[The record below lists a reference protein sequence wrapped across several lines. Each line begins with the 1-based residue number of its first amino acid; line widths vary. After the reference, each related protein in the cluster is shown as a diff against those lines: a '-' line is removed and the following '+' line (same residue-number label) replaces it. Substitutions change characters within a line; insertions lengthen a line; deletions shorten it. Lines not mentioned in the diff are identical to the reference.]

1 MKPNAAP
8 AASEVLARA
17 EIDPMQ
23 TRLSVLCLPALFAVL
38 ALAGCSSL
46 TPSPATPSSG
56 TPAPTTSVPAKPGS
70 TVSRS
75 ESESEFD
82 RLIARQDRVYRVIA
96 PLIVKNAVLCKTAAR
111 PLLGFTAK
119 NRYSFPAELRDAA
132 VARLGKGDELRV
144 VQVLEGSGAQ
154 RAGVQRGDA
163 LLSIAGK
170 GLPLGPQAETETA
183 RLLAPLLKQTTEV
196 DVQVLRNEAPITLK
210 VALTTACAYTVDIG
224 NAPHVNAYSDGR
236 RVMVTAGLLAE
247 VSDQELAVI
256 LAREIA
262 HNVQLHATTMQI
274 RATMVSIID
283 TLLPPKP
290 DLSGFAGS
298 AGLKTMDEKLDQEAD
313 RIALYMLA
321 RAGFNPTVAV
331 DTLERLARR
340 YPATVLNSY
349 TALHPW
355 TDDRKRQMVDTIAEI
370 RKRQSSKKSL
380 VP

>member
-1 MKPNAAP
+1 
-8 AASEVLARA
+8 
-17 EIDPMQ
+17 MQ
-23 TRLSVLCLPALFAVL
+23 TRLSALRLPALLAVV
-38 ALAGCSSL
+38 ALAGCS
-46 TPSPATPSSG
+46 TPSTPPATPSA
-56 TPAPTTSVPAKPGS
+56 TAKPSGS
-70 TVSRS
+70 VIRP
-75 ESESEFD
+75 ESEADFD
-82 RLIARQDRVYRVIA
+82 KFIARQDRVYRVIA
-96 PLIVKNAVLCKTAAR
+96 PLSVKNAVLCKTAAR

-119 NRYSFPAELRDAA
+119 NRYSFPTELRDAA
-132 VARLGKGDELRV
+132 TVRLGKGEELRV

-170 GLPLGPQAETETA
+170 NTPQGPQAETEAA
-183 RLLAPLLKQTTEV
+183 RLLAPLLKQTAEV
-196 DVQVLRNEAPITLK
+196 DVQVLRNEVLITFK

-224 NAPHVNAYSDGR
+224 NAPHVNAYADGR
-236 RVMVTAGLLAE
+236 RIMVTAGLLAE
-247 VSDQELAVI
+247 VSDQELAAI
-256 LAREIA
+256 FAREIA
-262 HNVQLHATTMQI
+262 HNIQQHAAAMQT
-274 RATMVSIID
+274 RATMASIID

-321 RAGFNPTVAV
+321 RAGFNPTVAI

-340 YPATVLNSY
+340 YPATILNSY

-355 TDDRKRQMVDTIAEI
+355 TEERKRQMAETVTEI
-370 RKRQSSKKSL
+370 RKKQASKKSL

>member
-1 MKPNAAP
+1 
-8 AASEVLARA
+8 
-17 EIDPMQ
+17 MQ
-23 TRLSVLCLPALFAVL
+23 TRLSAHRLPALLAVFAL
-38 ALAGCSSL
+38 TGCSSL
-46 TPSPATPSSG
+46 TIPPAATPSPATP
-56 TPAPTTSVPAKPGS
+56 TTSLPATPGS

-75 ESESEFD
+75 ESEAEFD

-144 VQVLEGSGAQ
+144 VQVLDGSGAQ

-170 GLPLGPQAETETA
+170 TLPLGPQAETETA

-236 RVMVTAGLLAE
+236 RIMVTAGLLAE

-262 HNVQLHATTMQI
+262 HNIQLHATTMQT
-274 RATMVSIID
+274 RATMASIID

-355 TDDRKRQMVDTIAEI
+355 TEDRKRQMVDTIAEI
-370 RKRQSSKKSL
+370 RKRQASKKSL

>member
-1 MKPNAAP
+1 MKPNAAR
-8 AASEVLARA
+8 AASEVLVRA

-23 TRLSVLCLPALFAVL
+23 TRLSALCLPALLVVF
-38 ALAGCSSL
+38 ALAGCASL
-46 TPSPATPSSG
+46 TTPPAATPSPAT
-56 TPAPTTSVPAKPGS
+56 PTTSVPAKPVS
-70 TVSRS
+70 AFSRS
-75 ESESEFD
+75 EGEAEFD
-82 RLIARQDRVYRVIA
+82 RLIARQDRVYRIIA
-96 PLIVKNAVLCKTAAR
+96 PLIVKNAVLCKTASR

-119 NRYSFPAELRDAA
+119 NRYSFPVELRDAA

-170 GLPLGPQAETETA
+170 NLPLGPQAETETA

-210 VALTTACAYTVDIG
+210 VALTTACAFTVDIG

-236 RVMVTAGLLAE
+236 RIMVTAGLLAE

-262 HNVQLHATTMQI
+262 HNVQLHATTMQT
-274 RATMVSIID
+274 RATMASIID

-313 RIALYMLA
+313 RLALYMLA

-355 TDDRKRQMVDTIAEI
+355 TEDRKRQMVDIVAEI
-370 RKRQSSKKSL
+370 RKRQASKKSL

>member
-1 MKPNAAP
+1 
-8 AASEVLARA
+8 
-17 EIDPMQ
+17 
-23 TRLSVLCLPALFAVL
+23 LPALLAVFI
-38 ALAGCSSL
+38 LAGCSTLSS
-46 TPSPATPSSG
+46 PPATPI
-56 TPAPTTSVPAKPGS
+56 TPAPGIPTPNASAPTKPSS
-70 TVSRS
+70 TVGRP
-75 ESESEFD
+75 ESETEFD
-82 RLIARQDRVYRVIA
+82 RLIARQDRVYRIIA

-144 VQVLEGSGAQ
+144 LQVLEGSGAQ

-170 GLPLGPQAETETA
+170 SLPLGRQAETETA

-196 DVQVLRNEAPITLK
+196 DVQVLRNEAPVTLK
-210 VALTTACAYTVDIG
+210 VALTTACAFTVDIG

-236 RVMVTAGLLAE
+236 RIMVTAGLLAE

-262 HNVQLHATTMQI
+262 HNVQLHATTMQT
-274 RATMVSIID
+274 RATMASIID
-283 TLLPPKP
+283 TLLPLKP

-340 YPATVLNSY
+340 YPAAVLNSY

-355 TDDRKRQMVDTIAEI
+355 SEERKRQMIETISEI
-370 RKRQSSKKSL
+370 RKRQASKKSL

>member
-1 MKPNAAP
+1 
-8 AASEVLARA
+8 
-17 EIDPMQ
+17 MQ
-23 TRLSVLCLPALFAVL
+23 TRLSAHRLPALLAVFAL
-38 ALAGCSSL
+38 TGCSSL
-46 TPSPATPSSG
+46 TIPPAATPSPATP
-56 TPAPTTSVPAKPGS
+56 TTSLPATPGS

-75 ESESEFD
+75 ESEAEFD

-144 VQVLEGSGAQ
+144 VQVLDGSGAQ

-170 GLPLGPQAETETA
+170 TLPLGPQAETDTA

-236 RVMVTAGLLAE
+236 RIMV
-247 VSDQELAVI
+247 
-256 LAREIA
+256 
-262 HNVQLHATTMQI
+262 
-274 RATMVSIID
+274 
-283 TLLPPKP
+283 K
-290 DLSGFAGS
+290 
-298 AGLKTMDEKLDQEAD
+298 AD

-355 TDDRKRQMVDTIAEI
+355 TEDRKRQMVDTVAEI
-370 RKRQSSKKSL
+370 RKRQASKKSL

>member
-1 MKPNAAP
+1 
-8 AASEVLARA
+8 
-17 EIDPMQ
+17 MQ
-23 TRLSVLCLPALFAVL
+23 TRLSAHRLPALLAVF

-46 TPSPATPSSG
+46 TTTPVTPSPGTSTPS
-56 TPAPTTSVPAKPGS
+56 TSAPAKPGS
-70 TVSRS
+70 TFSRS
-75 ESESEFD
+75 ESEAEFD

-119 NRYSFPAELRDAA
+119 NRYSFPSELRDAA

-170 GLPLGPQAETETA
+170 TLPLGPQAETETA

-196 DVQVLRNEAPITLK
+196 DVQVLRNETPITLK
-210 VALTTACAYTVDIG
+210 VALTTACAFTVDIG

-236 RVMVTAGLLAE
+236 RIMVTAGLLAE

-262 HNVQLHATTMQI
+262 HNIQLHATTMQT
-274 RATMVSIID
+274 RATMASIID

-355 TDDRKRQMVDTIAEI
+355 TEDRKRQMVDTVTEI
-370 RKRQSSKKSL
+370 RKRQASKKSL

>member
-23 TRLSVLCLPALFAVL
+23 TRLSAHRLPALLAVF

-46 TPSPATPSSG
+46 TIPPAATPSPATP
-56 TPAPTTSVPAKPGS
+56 TTSLPATPGS

-75 ESESEFD
+75 ESEAEFD

-144 VQVLEGSGAQ
+144 VQVLDGSGAQ

-170 GLPLGPQAETETA
+170 TLPLGPQAETDTA

-236 RVMVTAGLLAE
+236 RIMVTAGLLAE

-262 HNVQLHATTMQI
+262 HNIQLHATTMQT
-274 RATMVSIID
+274 RATMASIID

-355 TDDRKRQMVDTIAEI
+355 TEDRKRQMVDTIAEI
-370 RKRQSSKKSL
+370 RKRQASKKSL

>member
-1 MKPNAAP
+1 M
-8 AASEVLARA
+8 ASEALAKA
-17 EIDPMQ
+17 EIEEMQ
-23 TRLSVLCLPALFAVL
+23 TRFSALCLAALLVVFLLSSCSLLSTEPA
-38 ALAGCSSL
+38 
-46 TPSPATPSSG
+46 ATPSQQKPATS
-56 TPAPTTSVPAKPGS
+56 TPGASEPKKSAG
-70 TVSRS
+70 TVSRTDS
-75 ESESEFD
+75 EPEFD

-154 RAGVQRGDA
+154 RAGIQRGDA

-170 GLPLGPQAETETA
+170 SLPLGPQAETETA

-196 DVQVLRNEAPITLK
+196 EIQVLRNESPLTLK

-224 NAPHVNAYSDGR
+224 NAPHVNAYADGR
-236 RVMVTAGLLAE
+236 RIMVTAGLLADL
-247 VSDQELAVI
+247 SDQELAVI

-262 HNVQLHATTMQI
+262 HNVQLHANTMQL
-274 RATMVSIID
+274 RATMTSIID

-298 AGLKTMDEKLDQEAD
+298 AGLKSMDEKLDQEAD

-321 RAGFNPTVAV
+321 RAGMSPSIAV

-340 YPATVLNSY
+340 YPTSVLNSY

-355 TDDRKRQMVDTIAEI
+355 TEDRKRQMVDTIAEI
-370 RKRQSSKKSL
+370 RKKQASKKSL

>member
-1 MKPNAAP
+1 M
-8 AASEVLARA
+8 R
-17 EIDPMQ
+17 
-23 TRLSVLCLPALFAVL
+23 TRLSALRLSALLAAFGLASCSTPITSPTTPAVTAK
-38 ALAGCSSL
+38 
-46 TPSPATPSSG
+46 PSS
-56 TPAPTTSVPAKPGS
+56 
-70 TVSRS
+70 TVIRS
-75 ESESEFD
+75 ESEADFD
-82 RLIARQDRVYRVIA
+82 KLITRQDRVYRVIA

-119 NRYSFPAELRDAA
+119 NRYSFPVELREAA
-132 VARLGKGDELRV
+132 AARLGKGDELRV
-144 VQVLEGSGAQ
+144 IQVLEGSGAQ

-163 LLSIAGK
+163 LLSIAMK
-170 GLPLGPQAETETA
+170 PIPQGPQAETEAA

-196 DVQVLRNEAPITLK
+196 DVQVLRNEVPVTLK
-210 VALTTACAYTVDIG
+210 VVLTTACAYTVDIG

-236 RVMVTAGLLAE
+236 RIMVTAGLLAE
-247 VSDQELAVI
+247 ISDQELAVI

-262 HNVQLHATTMQI
+262 HNVQLHANTMQT
-274 RATMVSIID
+274 RATMALVID

-321 RAGFNPTVAV
+321 RAGFNPSVAV
-331 DTLERLARR
+331 DALERLARR
-340 YPATVLNSY
+340 YPASVLNSY

-355 TDDRKRQMVDTIAEI
+355 TEERKRQMSETVAEI
-370 RKRQSSKKSL
+370 RKKQGSKKPL

>member
-1 MKPNAAP
+1 
-8 AASEVLARA
+8 
-17 EIDPMQ
+17 MQ
-23 TRLSVLCLPALFAVL
+23 TRLSAHSLAASLAVF

-46 TPSPATPSSG
+46 TTPPAAIPSAST
-56 TPAPTTSVPAKPGS
+56 PTTSLPAKPGS
-70 TVSRS
+70 TFSRS
-75 ESESEFD
+75 ESEAEFD

-96 PLIVKNAVLCKTAAR
+96 PLIVKNAVLCKTTAR

-132 VARLGKGDELRV
+132 VSRLGKGDELRV

-170 GLPLGPQAETETA
+170 SLPLGPQAETETA

-196 DVQVLRNEAPITLK
+196 DIQVLRNEAPITLK
-210 VALTTACAYTVDIG
+210 VALTTACAFTVDIG

-236 RVMVTAGLLAE
+236 RIMVTAGLLAE
-247 VSDQELAVI
+247 VSDGELAVI

-262 HNVQLHATTMQI
+262 HNVQLHATTMQT
-274 RATMVSIID
+274 RATMASIID

-313 RIALYMLA
+313 RIALYILA
-321 RAGFNPTVAV
+321 RAGFNPTVAL

-355 TDDRKRQMVDTIAEI
+355 TEDRKRQIVDTVAEI
-370 RKRQSSKKSL
+370 RKRQASKKSL

>member
-1 MKPNAAP
+1 MKPNAAR
-8 AASEVLARA
+8 AASEVLVRA

-23 TRLSVLCLPALFAVL
+23 TRLSALCLPALLAVF
-38 ALAGCSSL
+38 ALAGCASL
-46 TPSPATPSSG
+46 ATPPAATPSPST
-56 TPAPTTSVPAKPGS
+56 PTTSVPAKPVS
-70 TVSRS
+70 TFSRS
-75 ESESEFD
+75 EGEAEFD

-96 PLIVKNAVLCKTAAR
+96 PLIVKNAVLCKTASR
-111 PLLGFTAK
+111 
-119 NRYSFPAELRDAA
+119 R
-132 VARLGKGDELRV
+132 GKGDELRV

-170 GLPLGPQAETETA
+170 NLPLGPQAETETA

-210 VALTTACAYTVDIG
+210 VALTTACAFTVDIG

-236 RVMVTAGLLAE
+236 RIMVTAGLLAE

-262 HNVQLHATTMQI
+262 HNVQLHATTMQT
-274 RATMVSIID
+274 RATMASIID

-290 DLSGFAGS
+290 DLSGFAGN

-321 RAGFNPTVAV
+321 RAGLNPTVAV
-331 DTLERLARR
+331 DTLERFARR

-355 TDDRKRQMVDTIAEI
+355 TEDRKRQMVDTIAEI
-370 RKRQSSKKSL
+370 RKRQASKKSL